1 MRLET
6 PGGGGYGDPLQRDM
20 AAVVSDV
27 RLGYISKAAARDHYG
42 VAIASDGNAD
52 VDVTTALRAD
62 MRTASGDA

>member
-6 PGGGGYGDPLQRDM
+6 PGGGGYGNPLQRDI

-27 RLGYISKAAARDHYG
+27 RLGYISETAARDHYG
-42 VAIASDGNAD
+42 VAIASDGSAD
-52 VDVTTALRAD
+52 VDATTALRAD